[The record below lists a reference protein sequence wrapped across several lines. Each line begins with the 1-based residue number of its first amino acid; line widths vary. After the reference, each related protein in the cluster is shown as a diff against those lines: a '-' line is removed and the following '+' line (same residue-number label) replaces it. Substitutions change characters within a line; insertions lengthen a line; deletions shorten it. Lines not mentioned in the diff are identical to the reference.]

1 VIRALIVFSLAGLAV
16 SVIGVGALGAS
27 GMLALLAALPPI
39 GLFTGPDP
47 FPDGTGLAFALVLS
61 LWRSVLVP
69 PVRLTGRALD
79 RSGPARARQVLVAF
93 APGSAA
99 RAVGL
104 PAIMRPPC
112 R

>member
-47 FPDGTGLAFALVLS
+47 FPDGTGLALVLVPS
-61 LWRSVLVP
+61 LWRSVLVL
-69 PVRLTGRALD
+69 PVWLTGRALD
-79 RSGPARARQVLVAF
+79 RSGAARARQVLVAF
-93 APGSAA
+93 AAGSAA

-104 PAIMRPPC
+104 PAITRPPC

>member
-16 SVIGVGALGAS
+16 SVIGVGALMAS
-27 GMLALLAALPPI
+27 GMLALLAVLPPI
-39 GLFTGPDP
+39 GLFLPPNP
-47 FPDGTGLAFALVLS
+47 FADGTGLALVLVPS

-79 RSGPARARQVLVAF
+79 RSGPARAPQFLVAF
-93 APGSAA
+93 AAGSAA

-104 PAIMRPPC
+104 PAITRPPC